1 MDVARLN
8 MDTYE
13 PKEMVGVLENIQAA
27 SDELS
32 TACPI
37 FIDLKGMLIRTI
49 VQNKPIKLEPG
60 QEIHISDDA

>member
-49 VQNKPIKLEPG
+49 V
-60 QEIHISDDA
+60 